1 MNRNPHFPQS
11 RRAGGDDEELG
22 SWPARP
28 QEDSHYDLPL
38 MDTVLG
44 RVNYCQRLAARRTA
58 LPGLGWGWRNIML
71 ARGGPIFDP
80 DRFSDRFRKRA
91 VIWFVFKK
99 LEELRAQLESEGQHG
114 VNFAEYT
121 QISWVAQIMVS
132 HSSCHVGETTY

>member
-1 MNRNPHFPQS
+1 
-11 RRAGGDDEELG
+11 
-22 SWPARP
+22 
-28 QEDSHYDLPL
+28 
-38 MDTVLG
+38 
-44 RVNYCQRLAARRTA
+44 
-58 LPGLGWGWRNIML
+58 ML